1 MIQNKNILITG
12 GAGSIGS
19 ELVRQLAVDN
29 RVFILDFN
37 ETALFDLIS
46 EEKLK
51 NHWVNGR
58 VGNIRD
64 KETVDDVF
72 SDFRPDIVFHA
83 AAYKH
88 VTPMELY
95 PREAV
100 DTNIIGTL
108 NVIEHAK
115 KYETQKFIFIST
127 DKAVQSASIMGATKR
142 VSEII
147 VRNQGRGFIV
157 VRFGNVLGSRG
168 SVIPIWQKQIDAGE
182 KITITDPEME
192 RYMMTI
198 EQACELVIEAAEVGQ
213 GGEIMILDMG
223 QKIKVLD
230 LAKDILLKANL
241 EPGRIQIIGKRPGE
255 ELTEKLMYEE
265 EEKRAIKSG
274 KFFIIK

>member
-1 MIQNKNILITG
+1 MIKNKNILITG

-19 ELVRQLAVDN
+19 ELVRQLARKN
-29 RVFILDFN
+29 RIFVLDFN

-51 NHWVNGR
+51 GNWVNGR
-58 VGNIRD
+58 VGNVRD
-64 KETVDDVF
+64 KETVNDVF
-72 SDFRPDIVFHA
+72 SDFHPDIVFHA

-88 VTPMELY
+88 VTPMEMY

-115 KYETQKFIFIST
+115 KYETKKFIFIST
-127 DKAVQSASIMGATKR
+127 DKAVQSSSIMGATKR

-147 VRNQGRGFIV
+147 VRNQGRGFLV

-168 SVIPIWQKQIDAGE
+168 SVIPIWQKQIDKGE

-198 EQACELVIEAAEVGQ
+198 EEACELVIEASEVGT

-223 QKIKVLD
+223 EKIKILD
-230 LAKDILLKANL
+230 LAK
-241 EPGRIQIIGKRPGE
+241 RIISESRKNVSIDIIGKRPGE

-265 EEKRAIKSG
+265 EEKRAIKNG